1 MEYKIP
7 DIDTL
12 KRAINTN
19 GISTQEDVAIE
30 EMSELVKAILKRR
43 RAIKKNA
50 TADKLRETENNIRE
64 EIADVVIMIQQLILI
79 YDSDGDIQ
87 MNIDNKIKRL
97 KKRLGTEED
106 E

>member
-19 GISTQEDVAIE
+19 GITTQEDVAIE

-43 RAIKKNA
+43 RAIKKQA
-50 TADKLRETENNIRE
+50 TADKIRETENNIRE
-64 EIADVVIMIQQLILI
+64 EIADVIIMIQQLILI
-79 YDSDGDIQ
+79 YGSDGDIQ
-87 MNIDNKIKRL
+87 MNIDIKIKRL
-97 KKRLGTEED
+97 KKRLGMEED